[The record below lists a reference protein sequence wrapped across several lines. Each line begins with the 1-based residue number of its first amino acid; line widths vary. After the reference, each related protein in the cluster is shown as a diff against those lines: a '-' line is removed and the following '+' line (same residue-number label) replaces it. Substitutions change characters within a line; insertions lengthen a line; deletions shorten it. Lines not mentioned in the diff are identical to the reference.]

1 MCGVV
6 GLVSHSAV
14 NQQIYD
20 ALLALQH
27 RGQDSA
33 GIVTWDADA
42 RLNLRKGNGLVRDVF
57 EERHM
62 RRLRGAMGIG
72 HVRYPTAGTS
82 SAAEAQPMYVNAPY
96 GLSLAHNGNLTNSR
110 RLEGDVFRAGLRHV
124 NTSSDSEVLLNV
136 FAHELQKIG
145 AYEPTAEHIF
155 AAVAGVHRRC
165 RGAYA
170 VVVMINGRGVV
181 AFRDPHGIRPLGF
194 GVKHT
199 SAGREV
205 MVASESNAIDIL
217 GFDFERDI
225 RPGEAIYIEP
235 NGEYTTKRCAPPAPP
250 TPCIFE
256 LVYLAREDS
265 IMDEISVYKARLRMG
280 ERLAKRILELYPD
293 GKHDIDVVVPIPESS
308 RTSAI
313 PLAYALGVKFREGF
327 VKNRYIGRTFIMP
340 GQTQRAKSVQRK
352 LNAIELEFQGKN
364 VLLVEDSIVR
374 GTTTGEIVRQARRA
388 GARKVFMAVAAPP
401 VRYPNVYGIDMPAA
415 HEFVAYGREPEEI
428 AETIGVD
435 WLVYQSL
442 DDLVAAAAEGN
453 PNLKRFDCS
462 VFDGKY
468 ITGDIDGDYL
478 EHLSRLRSDNMK
490 RDREAE
496 HGEQFADASVI
507 ELHNHA

>member
-6 GLVSHSAV
+6 GLVSHSGV

-33 GIVTWDADA
+33 GIVTWDDDA

-62 RRLRGAMGIG
+62 RRLRGTMGIG

-110 RLEGDVFRAGLRHV
+110 RLEADVFRAGLRHV

-145 AYEPTAEHIF
+145 AHEPTAEHVF

-170 VVVMINGRGVV
+170 VVVIINGRGVV

-194 GVKHT
+194 GVKRT
-199 SAGREV
+199 SAGQEV

-217 GFDFERDI
+217 GFDFQRDVL
-225 RPGEAIYIEP
+225 PGEAIYIEP
-235 NGEYTTKRCAPPAPP
+235 NGEYTTKRCAPPAVA

-280 ERLAKRILELYPD
+280 EKLAKRIQERYPD
-293 GKHDIDVVVPIPESS
+293 GNHDIDVVVPIPESS

-340 GQTQRAKSVQRK
+340 GQTQRTKSVQQK

-415 HEFVAYGREPEEI
+415 REFVAYGREPEEV

-478 EHLSRLRSDNMK
+478 EHLSRLRSDEVK
-490 RDREAE
+490 QHREAE
-496 HGEQFADASVI
+496 QGERFADATVI